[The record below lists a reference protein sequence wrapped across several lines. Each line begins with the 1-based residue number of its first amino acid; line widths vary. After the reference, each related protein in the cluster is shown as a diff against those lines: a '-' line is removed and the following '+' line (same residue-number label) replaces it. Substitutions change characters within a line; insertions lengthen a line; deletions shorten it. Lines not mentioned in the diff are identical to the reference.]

1 MFFIPLE
8 NRKLEV
14 FSCFHGGR
22 NVALTRN
29 RFYLNVFIAHIENAF
44 TDKLYALLF
53 FSRSP
58 VSVAAAAI
66 YLASQASEE
75 KFKKSQK
82 GMQFF
87 HFSQFYFKI
96 FPAGQN
102 LLNVNDENV
111 NILVLMSLL
120 LTWNKVSAIV
130 LCFCG

>member
-14 FSCFHGGR
+14 FSCFQGGR

-44 TDKLYALLF
+44 TDKLYAVLF

-87 HFSQFYFKI
+87 HFFT
-96 FPAGQN
+96 
-102 LLNVNDENV
+102 
-111 NILVLMSLL
+111 VL
-120 LTWNKVSAIV
+120 
-130 LCFCG
+130 F